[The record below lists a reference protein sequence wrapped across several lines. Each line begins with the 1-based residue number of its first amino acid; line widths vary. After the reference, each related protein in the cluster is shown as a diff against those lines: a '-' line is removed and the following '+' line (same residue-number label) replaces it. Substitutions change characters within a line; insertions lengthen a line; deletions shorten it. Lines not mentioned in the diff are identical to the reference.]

1 MGRRGPKRGR
11 SRGLSVGNART
22 SDHGTQVLPAED
34 TLRPPEYVRPGA
46 KSAWPSR
53 PPSAPWAL
61 PTDHVSQ

>member
-22 SDHGTQVLPAED
+22 SDHGMQVLPAED